1 MPASIF
7 VLSEDSKLTQVNQS
21 EFDYESKFQ
30 ELIANHPE
38 LLPGELINPSKPRRW
53 ILVKREMGIPDEEEG
68 GNRWSLDHLFLDQ
81 DGIPTLVEVKTV
93 GDPRARRE
101 VVAQMLDYAANAVLN
116 WKVETVRAAYEE
128 QCNELGKDSAAV
140 LANLIGPGKSPE
152 EFWES
157 VKTNLEAQKIRMIF
171 LADKISDELKTIVCF
186 LNRQMDPAEVL
197 AVELQYFTDDARTLQ
212 TLVPTLYG
220 ETAALKSKRSSTSTS
235 SGIQISKDDY
245 VQTIVEQGSPNQV
258 AMIMR
263 ILSWAEQN
271 SHGLSFSRAK
281 EDTVFSPACVIDKKR
296 VYPIN
301 CKHQGRLVFRMKEL
315 ARYYPPFDAIETQ
328 KQLETMLSQIPGFVI
343 RGGMTGLPY
352 VDMDKLETAQDR
364 EALVQVLD
372 WIVFKLRNPAT

>member
-7 VLSEDSKLTQVNQS
+7 ILNGNSKLTEVKQS
-21 EFDYESKFQ
+21 EFDYESTFQ
-30 ELIANHPE
+30 ELVANHPE
-38 LLPGELINPSKPRRW
+38 LLPGELINPERPRRW
-53 ILVKREMGIPDEEEG
+53 ILVKREMGIPEEEEG

-128 QCNELGKDSAAV
+128 QCNVTHTDSAAV
-140 LANLIGPGKSPE
+140 LANLIGPSKSPE

-197 AVELQYFTDDARTLQ
+197 AVELQYFTDAAKTLQ

-220 ETAALKSKRSSTSTS
+220 ETAAQKSKRSSS
-235 SGIQISKDDY
+235 SSVGVVISESEY
-245 VQTIVEQGSPNQV
+245 MATVEAQGS
-258 AMIMR
+258 
-263 ILSWAEQN
+263 
-271 SHGLSFSRAK
+271 
-281 EDTVFSPACVIDKKR
+281 TKR
-296 VYPIN
+296 VQVVRSIMDWARKKGGSLIFRRGSRDTTCILQFSKTHGSSSPIR
-301 CKHQGRLVFRMKEL
+301 CKQDGKLVFRML
-315 ARYYPPFDAIETQ
+315 DLVPDPPFNDPEILQE
-328 KQLETMLSQIPGFVI
+328 LEDKLSVLPGFDV

-352 VDMDKLETAQDR
+352 INMDKLETAKVR
-364 EALVQVLD
+364 ESLVQVLD
-372 WIVFKLRNPAT
+372 WIYDKLENPIV